1 VKAIVCSQ
9 FGGPDALEVS
19 EVEEP
24 VAGEGQVVIDVAACA
39 LNFPDLL
46 MTQDLYQFKPQLPY
60 IPGGEIAGVIRST
73 GPGVSA
79 VAIGD
84 RVVGSAST
92 GGLAERAAVQAG
104 RLVRVPDGVAL
115 DQAAG
120 LMYAYGTAHHALRDR
135 ARIQP
140 GESLLVLGAA
150 GGVGLAAVELGR
162 LMGARVIAAASTDE
176 KLALCRKRGADD
188 VVNYSTED
196 LKLRVRELTGGNG
209 ADVVYDPVGG
219 SYAEP
224 AVRSTAW
231 DGRYLVIGFAA
242 GAIPRIPLNLPL
254 LRGCSIVG
262 VFWGA
267 FVGRQPEGLERTVEQ
282 LARWWNSGEL
292 ESHVFRSYPLEQAAD
307 AFRAL
312 AERRVLGKVVVA
324 PRAAGS

>member
-9 FGGPDALEVS
+9 FGGPDVLEVR

-24 VAGEGQVVIDVAACA
+24 VAGEGQAVIDVAACA

-46 MTQDLYQFKPQLPY
+46 MIQDLYQFKPQLPY
-60 IPGGEIAGVIRST
+60 TPGSEIAGIIRST
-73 GPGVSA
+73 GPGVSPF
-79 VAIGD
+79 AIGD
-84 RVVGSAST
+84 RVVGSATT
-92 GGLAERAAVQAG
+92 GGLAQRAVVPAG
-104 RLVRVPDGVAL
+104 RLVRVPDGVGL

-135 ARIQP
+135 AQIQP

-176 KLALCRKRGADD
+176 KLDLCRKRGADE

-196 LKLRVRELTGGNG
+196 LKQRVRELTGGHG

-219 SYAEP
+219 PYSEP

-231 DGRYLVIGFAA
+231 AGRYLVIGFAA
-242 GAIPRIPLNLPL
+242 GDIPRIPLNLPL

-267 FVGRQPEGLERTVEQ
+267 FVGRHPEGLERTVEQ
-282 LARWWNSGEL
+282 LAQWWNSGEL
-292 ESHVFRSYPLEQAAD
+292 ESHVFHSYPLEQAAD
-307 AFRAL
+307 AFRDL

-324 PRAAGS
+324 PSGAGS